1 MHSFPSIN
9 LLAEYWGEN
18 ADSFFFIVK
27 HKALRCGDFL
37 LQLICN
43 VLGILNK
50 KKGTKKQTGK
60 NVRVHLKLN
69 VGWREFQ
76 MSLLMMGEKSAKRVW
91 MMSFGLVG
99 RSECYIS
106 SQRKEIQIEKRTT
119 SLDSLEQ
126 LRNLKGEIHLSSYRW
141 KMSRLWLAMTL
152 AYCQYIE
159 AKLLDEKCIRKY
171 IDKEINCLG
180 ISGKSDLIPQG
191 THCLKE
197 FHLFRPVLTS
207 AELDLKGKLAFRV
220 QRR

>member
-1 MHSFPSIN
+1 MKRVSDVIIN
-9 LLAEYWGEN
+9 
-18 ADSFFFIVK
+18 D
-27 HKALRCGDFL
+27 
-37 LQLICN
+37 
-43 VLGILNK
+43 
-50 KKGTKKQTGK
+50 
-60 NVRVHLKLN
+60 
-69 VGWREFQ
+69 
-76 MSLLMMGEKSAKRVW
+76 GEKSVKRVW

-207 AELDLKGKLAFRV
+207 AELDLKGKLAFWV